1 MKIDLENDYTLI
13 SHEEIKT
20 FVENNQETLT
30 LLNALKPQLKQHFPK
45 TNFSLEVCDRL
56 EWTTDIDMIRYF

>member
-30 LLNALKPQLKQHFPK
+30 F
-45 TNFSLEVCDRL
+45 
-56 EWTTDIDMIRYF
+56 

>member
-20 FVENNQETLT
+20 FVENNQE
-30 LLNALKPQLKQHFPK
+30 NINPFKCIK
-45 TNFSLEVCDRL
+45 TSIKTTFSKN
-56 EWTTDIDMIRYF
+56 